1 MSASAADKASI
12 QELLDIECPLA
23 LNLSPDCNSVIYV
36 TRLKWYHKPKG
47 SSRVLSPIWIAD
59 MGIKQ
64 SARHLTDGLY
74 NDRMP
79 QWSPQGSK
87 IAFLSDRVNDSG
99 KSAALYLL
107 DLGTATPSP
116 ITPVENE
123 RAIPKFTF
131 SPDGNAIAYMT
142 TNEQSEEAKAR
153 KEASG
158 GAFVWGQDW
167 EYTRLKLVDI
177 ETGEIKTI
185 SDDRA
190 HVVDFCWGSDSSKLA
205 VITHQTPHPE
215 SHYVHGATIS
225 TVDIA
230 SGEAKVVAHV
240 PGSVSNITWAQ
251 SSLFFLANN
260 IPSQGTSGLAVYSVS
275 RSEGFDAD
283 QCNYERLSLGLD
295 CCLTA
300 LQQVGSDTLVKTE
313 KGLED
318 ELWLLSQTKPLVT
331 MKKAIRQFDAGRA
344 PDGGIAVALALG
356 DVNNPTEVFSS
367 LAGSLVQLSDHG
379 RLLSD
384 KSFGC
389 CSFVSCKS
397 ADGKET
403 LQGVH
408 LVPSQFAST
417 DGRPTKPLPTFVL
430 LHGGPYAR
438 RTDSFEAWDPLTF
451 IIPIL
456 LRKGFAVLMPNYRG
470 SSGRGQRFA
479 SYSRGGMGTYDEP
492 DVVSMTQHLA
502 SQGWADKDRL
512 VVGGWS
518 QGGYLSY
525 LSAVRNGAHGLGWRF
540 RGAICGAG
548 VTDWDTMAMTSDIG
562 YEQAQYAGGA
572 PWAATDK
579 RNVSSRSGSAIWEF
593 QEAAEAKRIPPLL
606 ILHGQEDQRVPVS
619 QAHGF
624 RRALDQAGLMH
635 HTEFVTYPKEGHHFT
650 ERKHVEDIMERM
662 VSFVNRHL
670 LA

>member
-1 MSASAADKASI
+1 
-12 QELLDIECPLA
+12 
-23 LNLSPDCNSVIYV
+23 
-36 TRLKWYHKPKG
+36 
-47 SSRVLSPIWIAD
+47 
-59 MGIKQ
+59 
-64 SARHLTDGLY
+64 
-74 NDRMP
+74 
-79 QWSPQGSK
+79 
-87 IAFLSDRVNDSG
+87 
-99 KSAALYLL
+99 
-107 DLGTATPSP
+107 
-116 ITPVENE
+116 
-123 RAIPKFTF
+123 
-131 SPDGNAIAYMT
+131 MT
-142 TNEQSEEAKAR
+142 TDDESEEAKAR

-167 EYTRLKLVDI
+167 EYTRLMLVDI
-177 ETGEIKTI
+177 ETGEIKTVF
-185 SDDRA
+185 DDRA

-205 VITHQTPHPE
+205 VTAHQTPHPE

-240 PGSVSNITWAQ
+240 PGRVSNIAWAQ
-251 SSLFFLANN
+251 SLLFFLANS
-260 IPSQGTSGLAVYSVS
+260 IPSQDTSGLSVYSVLL
-275 RSEGFDAD
+275 SEGLDTA
-283 QCNYERLSLGLD
+283 QSRYEQVSLGPD
-295 CCLTA
+295 CCPTE

-318 ELWLLSQTKPLVT
+318 ELWVFGQTKPLLA

-344 PDGGIAVALALG
+344 PDGRIALTLALG
-356 DVNNPTEVFSS
+356 DVNNPTEVFSY
-367 LAGSLVQLSDHG
+367 LTGSLVQLSDHG

-384 KSFGC
+384 RSFGR
-389 CSFVSCKS
+389 CSFVSCES

-408 LVPSQFAST
+408 LVPGQFPST
-417 DGRPTKPLPTFVL
+417 DGTPTKPLPTFVL

-438 RTDSFEAWDPLTF
+438 RTDAFEAWDPLTF

-456 LRKGFAVLMPNYRG
+456 LRKGFAVLIPNYRG

-492 DVVSMTQHLA
+492 DVVSMTQHLV

-572 PWAATDK
+572 PWAAAEK
-579 RNVSSRSGSAIWEF
+579 HNVSSRSGSAIWEF
-593 QEAAEAKRIPPLL
+593 QEAAEAKRIP
-606 ILHGQEDQRVPVS
+606 RC
-619 QAHGF
+619 
-624 RRALDQAGLMH
+624 
-635 HTEFVTYPKEGHHFT
+635 
-650 ERKHVEDIMERM
+650 
-662 VSFVNRHL
+662 
-670 LA
+670 